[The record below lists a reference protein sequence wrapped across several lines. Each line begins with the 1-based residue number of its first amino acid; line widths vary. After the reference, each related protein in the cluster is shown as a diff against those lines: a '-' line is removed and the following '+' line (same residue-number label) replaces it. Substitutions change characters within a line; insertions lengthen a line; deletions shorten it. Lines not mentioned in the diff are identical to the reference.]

1 MVLVVASTAV
11 EVSELS
17 GEARILFRRCR
28 RRPSCCFNEKREADF
43 RCCLLASKPEKK
55 KNPHVGISSTRSSTT
70 ATSNNCS
77 FDGLSFVVK

>member
-1 MVLVVASTAV
+1 MVLVVASAAV

-43 RCCLLASKPEKK
+43 CCCSVGIKTQEKK
-55 KNPHVGISSTRSSTT
+55 ESSCG
-70 ATSNNCS
+70 NQ
-77 FDGLSFVVK
+77 